1 MAVDG
6 EYEGRGHGLVQ
17 VVTSYEKNNIKKN
30 KKQKNTVCKTYSQN
44 SPNPEEHVQRVQTH
58 GVGLDALR
66 SAMFP

>member
-6 EYEGRGHGLVQ
+6 ECEGRGHGLVQ
-17 VVTSYEKNNIKKN
+17 VVTSYEKNKK
-30 KKQKNTVCKTYSQN
+30 KTVCKTYSQN

-66 SAMFP
+66 SAMSP